1 MRRRACADDRVVMA
15 GLDDALARIANDPA
29 WADAVRTQPQE
40 ALRGYDLDP
49 QDLGRLEH
57 ALGINPGPPAAI
69 FQAPIAGASPAPFA
83 AAQIAASPAAASG
96 VTKAATA
103 IGVGRFPLVVA
114 GLAVASAAI
123 GVGVGSSG
131 ALGSPTGPA
140 LRADSAT
147 VYGCS
152 DDTTRGPAVATLHR
166 GDRVWVIGRSGS
178 SWLVIRHPERLTT
191 PAWISTASVVNSADP
206 ATLPELTC
214 STASAVA
221 AVAPTAIPTGATST
235 TSPTAVPTATE
246 TPATSATSPATTTAS
261 TTVTTRS
268 STTTTRPPG
277 SSSSTSSTSSS
288 SSSTPPPDTTGPSLT
303 LTSDSSSLY
312 SDGGAACAA
321 YRQQVTAAVTA
332 TDPSG
337 ATVDGVTWKAGTLTG
352 SATKVSPGSYR
363 IGPIYSSHSGTIPM
377 TITVTAHDGK
387 GNSSTRSTTVD
398 FRQIAET
405 CIG

>member
-1 MRRRACADDRVVMA
+1 MRRQAYADDRVVMA

-29 WADAVRTQPQE
+29 WADAVRIQPQE

-49 QDLGRLEH
+49 QELGRLEH

-83 AAQIAASPAAASG
+83 AAPAAGSPAASSG
-96 VTKAATA
+96 VTMAATA

-221 AVAPTAIPTGATST
+221 AVGPTAIPTGATST
-235 TSPTAVPTATE
+235 TSPTAVPTE
-246 TPATSATSPATTTAS
+246 TPANSATSPATTTV
-261 TTVTTRS
+261 TTTATTRS